1 MNLNNAIHENIF
13 RQQSIFAPSIKTKM
27 MKKLILI
34 FAIVITGTVAL
45 AQECKD
51 VIYPTGGEAMIFDC
65 CITEVKDGNIVYF
78 TIEGVSHMVAATSII
93 KDGVEIPL
101 HKSSE
106 ETPAPVIQN
115 EFSGNYNYYQAKY
128 FKAKRSRNTG
138 MLFTILGSVL
148 FVTGAALVANNQED
162 AAGVVLLGSFFSF
175 NIGFPVWMAGAAK
188 TRANRMAMEEV
199 KRNPNGLKSISLGA
213 TNDGFGLR
221 FSL

>member
-1 MNLNNAIHENIF
+1 MIRYSDN
-13 RQQSIFAPSIKTKM
+13 S
-27 MKKLILI
+27 LILRVKSKQKMKSLLLF
-34 FAIVITGTVAL
+34 FAIVITGMMTE

-65 CITEVKDGNIVYF
+65 CINEVKDGNIVYF

-101 HKSSE
+101 QKFSE
-106 ETPAPVIQN
+106 ESPTPLIQN
-115 EFSGNYNYYQAKY
+115 EFSGDYQYYQAKY
-128 FKAKRSRNTG
+128 IKAKRSRNTG
-138 MLFTILGSVL
+138 MFFTILGSVL
-148 FVTGAALVANNQED
+148 FVTGAALVTNNQED

-175 NIGFPVWMAGAAK
+175 NIGFPIWMAGAAK

-199 KRNPNGLKSISLGA
+199 KRNSSGLKSISLGP
-213 TNDGFGLR
+213 TNDGFGLV